1 MRVSSLLIFAIG
13 FGFGLWAAPAYAAGT
28 RSPAPETPAS
38 SPAARAA
45 YDQAARAV
53 AQEDYKKAIG
63 LLERVVKAEPRNAD
77 ALNLLGY
84 SHRKLG
90 DFPGAVGYYE
100 KALAVAPE
108 HRGALEYLGEAY
120 AEQGQ
125 LDRARELQA
134 RLRKACP
141 DGCDELRELD
151 AAIAKA
157 GKTP

>member
-1 MRVSSLLIFAIG
+1 VAGSAL
-13 FGFGLWAAPAYAAGT
+13 AAGT
-28 RSPAPETPAS
+28 RTPAPESTS

-45 YDQAARAV
+45 YDQAVRAV
-53 AQEDYKKAIG
+53 DQEDYKKAIG

-90 DFPGAVGYYE
+90 DFTGAVKYYE
-100 KALAVAPE
+100 KALDVEPA

-125 LDRARELQA
+125 LDRARA
-134 RLRKACP
+134 VRSRLATACP
-141 DGCDELRELD
+141 RGCPELEDLD
-151 AAIAKA
+151 AAIAQAAKR
-157 GKTP
+157 